1 MATELKQQKSRA
13 GNISLYKELSKPLD
27 EKAIQRSKGVETK
40 KGYDTTGYGYQF
52 IVNRFNKV
60 LGIGGWNWS
69 FEEIERAEGTYKSG
83 IKFISITGKA
93 TITLKLPEGEISHS
107 EYGGHQSSNLTDALK
122 GASTNALKK
131 TAAFFGVGKDAFEGS
146 IDEDNQDQPEVKKPA
161 ITKKEKDGETKT
173 TLNETLLMIDSIKDT
188 GTLEQWKKKLETS
201 KTLNYIHKRVIEA
214 RLEKRLEELKE
225 I

>member
-1 MATELKQQKSRA
+1 MTEEKTKIELDIKKKK
-13 GNISLYKELSKPLD
+13 LYAELSKPLD
-27 EKAIQRSKGVETK
+27 KKAIQRSKSEDTK

-52 IVNRFNKV
+52 IVNRFNEV

-83 IKFISITGKA
+83 TKFISITGKA
-93 TITLKLPEGEISHS
+93 TIVLNLPNGQVSHS

-146 IDEDNQDQPEVKKPA
+146 IDEDNQEQPEIKKPA
-161 ITKKEKDGETKT
+161 IAKKEGEVKP
-173 TLNETLLMIDSIKDT
+173 TLNETLIMIDSINDT
-188 GTLEQWKKKLETS
+188 KTLEEWRKRLKTN
-201 KTLNYIHKRVIEA
+201 KTLNDIHKRVIEA

-225 I
+225 V

>member
-1 MATELKQQKSRA
+1 MTEEKTKSKLD
-13 GNISLYKELSKPLD
+13 IKKLYDELSKPLD
-27 EKAIQRSKGVETK
+27 KKAIQRSKSEDTK

-52 IVNRFNKV
+52 IVNRFNEV

-69 FEEIERAEGTYKSG
+69 FEEVERAEGTYKSG
-83 IKFISITGKA
+83 THFISITGKA
-93 TITLKLPEGEISHS
+93 TIILNLPNGQVSHS

-146 IDEDNQDQPEVKKPA
+146 IDEDNQEQPEIKKPA
-161 ITKKEKDGETKT
+161 IAKKEGEVKP
-173 TLNETLLMIDSIKDT
+173 TLNETLIMIDSINDT
-188 GTLEQWKKKLETS
+188 KTLEEWRKRLKTN
-201 KTLNYIHKRVIEA
+201 KTLNDIHKRVIEA

-225 I
+225 V

>member
-1 MATELKQQKSRA
+1 MATKLKQQKSKA

-27 EKAIQRSKGVETK
+27 EKAIQRSKGIDTK

-52 IVNRFNKV
+52 IVNRFNEV

-146 IDEDNQDQPEVKKPA
+146 IDEDNQKQPEIKKPA
-161 ITKKEKDGETKT
+161 IKKEGGDDG
-173 TLNETLLMIDSIKDT
+173 TLQQTLKMIDLIKDIET
-188 GTLEQWKKKLETS
+188 IEKWKEKLQKSS
-201 KTLNYIHKRVIEA
+201 KLGEVQKRVITA
-214 RLEKRLEELKE
+214 RLDNQLEKLKE
-225 I
+225 

>member
-1 MATELKQQKSRA
+1 MTTELKQQKSRA

-27 EKAIQRSKGVETK
+27 EKAIQRSKGIDTK

-52 IVNRFNKV
+52 IVNRFNEV

-83 IKFISITGKA
+83 THFISITGKA
-93 TITLKLPEGEISHS
+93 TIVLNLPNGQVSHS

-146 IDEDNQDQPEVKKPA
+146 IDEDNQKQPEIKKPA
-161 ITKKEKDGETKT
+161 IKKEGGDDG
-173 TLNETLLMIDSIKDT
+173 TLQQTLKMIDLIKDIET
-188 GTLEQWKKKLETS
+188 IEKWKEKLQKSS
-201 KTLNYIHKRVIEA
+201 KLGEVQKRVITA
-214 RLEKRLEELKE
+214 RLDNQLEKLKE
-225 I
+225 

>member
-27 EKAIQRSKGVETK
+27 EKAIQRSKGIDTK

-52 IVNRFNKV
+52 IVNRFNEV

-107 EYGGHQSSNLTDALK
+107 EYGGHQSSNPTDALK

-146 IDEDNQDQPEVKKPA
+146 IDEDNQKQPEIKKPA
-161 ITKKEKDGETKT
+161 IKKEGGDDG
-173 TLNETLLMIDSIKDT
+173 TLQQTLKMIDSIKDIKT
-188 GTLEQWKKKLETS
+188 IEEWKEKLQKSS
-201 KTLNYIHKRVIEA
+201 KLGEVQKRVITA
-214 RLEKRLEELKE
+214 RLDNQLEKLKE
-225 I
+225 

>member
-27 EKAIQRSKGVETK
+27 EKAIQRSKGIDTK

-52 IVNRFNKV
+52 IVNRFNEV

-161 ITKKEKDGETKT
+161 IKKEEGDDG
-173 TLNETLLMIDSIKDT
+173 TLQQTLKMIDSIKDVET
-188 GTLEQWKKKLETS
+188 IEKWKEKLQSS
-201 KTLNYIHKRVIEA
+201 KLGEVQKRVITA
-214 RLEKRLEELKE
+214 RLDNQLEKLKE
-225 I
+225 TQE

>member
-1 MATELKQQKSRA
+1 MTKETIESKLDIKK
-13 GNISLYKELSKPLD
+13 LYDELSKPLD
-27 EKAIQRSKGVETK
+27 KKAIQRSKSEDTK
-40 KGYDTTGYGYQF
+40 KGYDTTGYAYQF
-52 IVNRFNKV
+52 IVNRFNEV

-69 FEEIERAEGTYKSG
+69 FEEVERAEGTYKSG
-83 IKFISITGKA
+83 TKFISITGKA
-93 TITLKLPEGEISHS
+93 TIVLNLPNGQVSHS

-146 IDEDNQDQPEVKKPA
+146 IDEDNQEQPEIKKPA

-188 GTLEQWKKKLETS
+188 ETLEKWKKKLETS
-201 KTLNYIHKRVIEA
+201 KTLNDVHRRVIEA

-225 I
+225 V

>member
-1 MATELKQQKSRA
+1 MTKETIESKLDIKK
-13 GNISLYKELSKPLD
+13 LYDELSKPLD
-27 EKAIQRSKGVETK
+27 KKAIQRSKSEDTK

-52 IVNRFNKV
+52 IVNRFNEV

-69 FEEIERAEGTYKSG
+69 FEEVERAEGTYKSG
-83 IKFISITGKA
+83 TKFISITGKA
-93 TITLKLPEGEISHS
+93 TIVLNLPNGQVSHS

-131 TAAFFGVGKDAFEGS
+131 TAAFFGVGKDAFAGS
-146 IDEDNQDQPEVKKPA
+146 IDEDNQEQPEIKKPA

-188 GTLEQWKKKLETS
+188 ETLEKWKKKLETS
-201 KTLNYIHKRVIEA
+201 KTLNDVHRRVIEA

-225 I
+225 V

>member
-1 MATELKQQKSRA
+1 MTKEETKLELDTKK
-13 GNISLYKELSKPLD
+13 LYAELSKPLD
-27 EKAIQRSKGVETK
+27 KKAIQRSKGVETK

-52 IVNRFNKV
+52 VVNRFNEV

-69 FEEIERAEGTYKSG
+69 FEEIERAEGTYKTG
-83 IKFISITGKA
+83 TKFISITGKA
-93 TITLKLPEGEISHS
+93 TIVLNLPNGQVVSHS

-122 GASTNALKK
+122 GASTIALKK

-161 ITKKEKDGETKT
+161 IAKREKDEETKT

-201 KTLNYIHKRVIEA
+201 KTLNDIHKRVIEA

>member
-1 MATELKQQKSRA
+1 MTKETIESKLDIKK
-13 GNISLYKELSKPLD
+13 LYDELSKPLD
-27 EKAIQRSKGVETK
+27 KKAIQRSKSEDTK

-52 IVNRFNKV
+52 IVNRFNEV

-69 FEEIERAEGTYKSG
+69 FEEVERAEGTYKSG
-83 IKFISITGKA
+83 TKFVSITGKA
-93 TITLKLPEGEISHS
+93 TIVLNLPNGQVVSHS

-161 ITKKEKDGETKT
+161 IAKREKDEETKT

-201 KTLNYIHKRVIEA
+201 KTLNDIHKRVIEA